1 MPKKDYQN
9 REVGIWILFR
19 KKDSTVLLY
28 SVFAFS
34 SVKYNPSVSDGK
46 INNFIFN
53 GSIFKVFLYRVMH
66 FFLIFANVIIIV
78 QQINTKY
85 IHMNSIKIK
94 ILALL
99 AIFTAI
105 GCSPDKDDYTEKWVG
120 NWQTTDETAFPQT
133 KYLHTGAITKSSEGT
148 NRIIIDGTLLGINSS
163 YQIPAKVSSET
174 DATIDYTNNFRIVGT
189 AKFNNKDTI
198 WLRLNISQNNKS
210 VNDTLILTKI
220 K

>member
-78 QQINTKY
+78 QQINKNTCTVSNLYRNRMLTRQRRLYGKMGRKLADDRRNR
-85 IHMNSIKIK
+85 IPANK
-94 ILALL
+94 ILAYRGYNQV
-99 AIFTAI
+99 F
-105 GCSPDKDDYTEKWVG
+105 GRYE
-120 NWQTTDETAFPQT
+120 
-133 KYLHTGAITKSSEGT
+133 
-148 NRIIIDGTLLGINSS
+148 
-163 YQIPAKVSSET
+163 
-174 DATIDYTNNFRIVGT
+174 
-189 AKFNNKDTI
+189 
-198 WLRLNISQNNKS
+198 QNYN
-210 VNDTLILTKI
+210 
-220 K
+220 